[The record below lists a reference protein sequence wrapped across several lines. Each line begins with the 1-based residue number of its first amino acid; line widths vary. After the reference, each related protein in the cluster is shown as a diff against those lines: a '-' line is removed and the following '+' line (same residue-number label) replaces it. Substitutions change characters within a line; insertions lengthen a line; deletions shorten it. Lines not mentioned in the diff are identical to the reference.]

1 MADHIRTLT
10 VAITD
15 GAVPS
20 NNGRG
25 YVLRRILR
33 RGVRYGQEILKCKPG
48 FFSELVPVVV
58 MNMKDAVPE
67 LEEKMHFVQEVVREE
82 EMAFNRERESDE

>member
-1 MADHIRTLT
+1 M
-10 VAITD
+10 AITD

-20 NNGRG
+20 NTGRG

-48 FFSELVPVVV
+48 FFSGLVPVVV
-58 MNMKDAVPE
+58 SHMKEAFPE
-67 LEEKMHFVQEVVREE
+67 LEEKMHFVQEVILEE
-82 EMAFNRERESDE
+82 ELSFNRRKRKRKWKMEWR